1 MTGAA
6 SGPDDPIFPGTPP
19 EVPFPPGPD
28 RPPRPPAPAW
38 PTVPVVPVPDPGPP
52 LDDLR
57 SRVYDQ
63 LLARR
68 TVLLDRP
75 LDGATATFV
84 SAQLMTLDADG
95 DDRIELIVNS
105 PGGPLDAASAV
116 LDTIDLVRCPV
127 DTVCLGQA
135 TGTAAVVVASGTGR
149 RRVGTTARLQL
160 RLADAEL
167 SGSAAR
173 LAEEAAA
180 HRRAHDGMIDR
191 LAAATGQTR
200 RLVERDVER
209 GRVLAG
215 QDAVAYGLVD
225 EIVTRKERG

>member
-1 MTGAA
+1 MTGAT
-6 SGPDDPIFPGTPP
+6 SGPDDPIIPGIPP

-28 RPPRPPAPAW
+28 RPSPPTPTW
-38 PTVPVVPVPDPGPP
+38 PPVPVVPVPDAGPP

-57 SRVYDQ
+57 SRIYDQ

-68 TVLLDRP
+68 TVLVDRP

-135 TGTAAVVVASGTGR
+135 IGTAAVLVASGTGR
-149 RRVGTTARLQL
+149 RRAGTTARLQL

-167 SGSAAR
+167 AGSAAR

-180 HRRAHDGMIDR
+180 LRRANDAMIDR

-200 RLVERDVER
+200 QLVERDVER
-209 GRVLAG
+209 GRVLSG
-215 QDAVAYGLVD
+215 QDAVSYGLVD
-225 EIVTRKERG
+225 DIVTRVERT